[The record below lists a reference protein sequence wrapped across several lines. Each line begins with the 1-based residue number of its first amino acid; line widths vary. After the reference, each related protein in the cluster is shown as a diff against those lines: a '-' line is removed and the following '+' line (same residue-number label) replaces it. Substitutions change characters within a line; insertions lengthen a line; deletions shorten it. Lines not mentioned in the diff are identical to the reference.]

1 MKSDRGRLSA
11 AATDAVQVFGPRL
24 GQSFAPLVSLYLDP
38 LIKLSGRPNKVV
50 LKRVDKLLSLLISN
64 CHLPSI
70 ISELRKGLS
79 DDAVTCR
86 RGCAVAIVRA
96 ATEWDKETWGEKGT
110 RVLEECLRSVI
121 SDKDAEVRG
130 TGKILW
136 GLFIDRWPER
146 ADE

>member
-38 LIKLSGRPNKVV
+38 LIRLSGRPNKVV
-50 LKRVDKLLSLLISN
+50 LKRVDKVISLLISN

-70 ISELRKGLS
+70 VTELRKGLS

-96 ATEWDKETWGEKGT
+96 VNEWEKETWGEKGT
-110 RVLEECLRSVI
+110 RVLEEAMKSAVT
-121 SDKDAEVRG
+121 DKDAEVRG

-136 GLFIDRWPER
+136 GLFNARWPER